1 MAPNPRDQPSA
12 SPPAPRLLH
21 SCWLSVW
28 NEPSLSS
35 NISLHLLKG
44 LSPLLLL
51 STLAEAAALSSLSA
65 AFALQ
70 DFASRTHCVLTVSLR
85 QNSHIVQSTHLKG
98 MILRVVWPPPQPAF
112 NVFITPQALP
122 PPRPA
127 PTLGSTGRPLTEFAL
142 SGRFIKMG
150 ASRMW
155 PPVAGFFHTA

>member
-12 SPPAPRLLH
+12 SPPALPLLH

-51 STLAEAAALSSLSA
+51 STLAEAAAPFSLSA

-70 DFASRTHCVLTVSLR
+70 DLASRTHCLLTVSLR
-85 QNSHIVQSTHLKG
+85 QNSHILQSTHLKG
-98 MILRVVWPPPQPAF
+98 TILRVVWPPPQPAF
-112 NVFITPQALP
+112 NAFMSPQALP
-122 PPRPA
+122 PPRPTLA
-127 PTLGSTGRPLTEFAL
+127 LGSTGRPLTEFAL
-142 SGRFIKMG
+142 SGHFIKMG
-150 ASRMW
+150 ASRMQ
-155 PPVAGFFHTA
+155 PPVAGFLHTA